1 MALCLLSLPV
11 ESAAQAAPATV
22 VRAIRPILT
31 PDMTRLVIELSAPAA
46 YRLRAMEGQPRFG
59 TPERLR
65 VEILDTTVDPRL
77 TDLRL
82 HEGPVVRARASQA
95 SPRIA
100 RLVLDAPGMTAY
112 GGFWMDDPPR
122 LIIDI
127 RGPARTTSARP
138 APTRPDSSAAPPT
151 ITPERRGAA
160 PTPVLPTAAE
170 RQPREPREP
179 QMTPTPTRRFQVAR
193 EPRVTPTPTRRFKVV
208 LDPGHGGKDVGAIGV
223 GGVQEKDV
231 VLAIALLLKSRLA
244 ADPRFDVVLTRQTDI
259 YLRLEERTARANTED
274 ADLFVSI
281 HANASPNPEAHGVET
296 YFLNNTNDR
305 ATLRL
310 AAMENGLRNAT
321 TQVSD
326 DHPASLILSDLI
338 QNFKVEQSMHLAQ
351 HVQRSLMNTL
361 AAGSYTTRD
370 LGVKRGPFYVLV
382 GAGMP
387 CVLAEVSFLTHSREG
402 ALLARRA
409 YQEAI
414 ADGLLRGIGQF
425 VENAA
430 TMGNL

>member
-1 MALCLLSLPV
+1 MLP
-11 ESAAQAAPATV
+11 AAAAAAGPMVT

-31 PDMTRLVIELSAPAA
+31 PEMTRLVIELSGPTP
-46 YRLRAMEGQPRFG
+46 YRLRAMEARSRFG

-65 VEILDTTVDPRL
+65 VELLDTTIDPRL
-77 TDLRL
+77 ANLTLR
-82 HEGPVVRARASQA
+82 EGPAVRVRGSQA
-95 SPRIA
+95 STQIA

-127 RGPARTTSARP
+127 RGPTRSPTPRRVPEAPPPSETTRRP
-138 APTRPDSSAAPPT
+138 AVGRAVSGTPLPMPTATAPP
-151 ITPERRGAA
+151 R
-160 PTPVLPTAAE
+160 
-170 RQPREPREP
+170 
-179 QMTPTPTRRFQVAR
+179 PTPTV
-193 EPRVTPTPTRRFKVV
+193 RFKVV

-223 GGVQEKDV
+223 DGVREKDV
-231 VLAIALLLKSRLA
+231 VLAIALLLKHRLA
-244 ADPRFDVVLTRQTDI
+244 ADPRFEVVLTRQTDV

-281 HANASPNPEAHGVET
+281 HANASHNPEAHGVET
-296 YFLNNTNDR
+296 YYLNNTDDR

-310 AAMENGLRNAT
+310 AAMENGLRHAT
-321 TQVSD
+321 GQARD
-326 DHPASLILSDLI
+326 GHPASLILSDLI
-338 QNFKVEQSMHLAQ
+338 QNFKVEQSRHLAE
-351 HVQRSLMNTL
+351 HVQRALMGEL
-361 AAGSYTTRD
+361 SGRSFVTRD

-387 CVLAEVSFLTHSREG
+387 CILAEVSFLTHAAEG
-402 ALLARRA
+402 PRLARRA
-409 YQEAI
+409 YQETI
-414 ADGLLRGIGQF
+414 ADGLLRGISQF